1 MEREN
6 RARATELARSAVGD
20 GEFEEAYAEG
30 GGLSLEEAAALLGRA
45 ADAISERAES

>member
-6 RARATELARSAVGD
+6 RARATELCRSALGD
-20 GEFEEAYAEG
+20 GEYAAAYAEG
-30 GGLSLEEAAALLGRA
+30 DDLSLEEVAALLGRA